1 MDTITV
7 VVILSFHLITSGCLL
22 LLIGHR
28 TPQGAGLG
36 WFGPACIMYGLAL
49 ACRLK
54 LGIEPIGLA
63 SVVFDAGL
71 VLAMLLFHG
80 GLRIF
85 MGGLAPRPG
94 WIAAVLLGYM
104 VLASLSAAAFG
115 AIGRHAFLNLTLGSQ
130 QLGFAM
136 AAFGAMRMA
145 QAGLRAPLLA
155 FGGTVAVLGVFTL
168 LRGVLAATVG
178 LEPLFFGWPAK
189 AYSGFGSFVGVLLGP
204 LVLWMVFVRLNA
216 RLAELATHD
225 QLTSLLNRAGLDE
238 VLERHYGTRTAP
250 PLSVLQLDL
259 DHFKRINDAHGHGA
273 GDRVLRAVAAELSQ
287 SVRLGDFVART
298 GGEEFLIGC
307 VAMPPDAAATLA
319 ARLRSAVAALRIE
332 ADGETLQCTISVG
345 VSLPAHQRS
354 DWEIALRQAD
364 DALYAAK
371 QAGRDRVMLADDGPA
386 PQSLRASLLA
396 PAPSAASAGF

>member
-7 VVILSFHLITSGCLL
+7 IVILSLHLVTSGCLL
-22 LLIGHR
+22 LLIGQR

-36 WFGPACIMYGLAL
+36 WFGLACITYGLAL

-71 VLAMLLFHG
+71 VLAMLLFHD
-80 GLRIF
+80 GLRVF
-85 MGGLAPRPG
+85 MGGLALRPKR
-94 WIAAVLLGYM
+94 IAAVMLGYM

-130 QLGFAM
+130 QLGFALF
-136 AAFGAMRMA
+136 AFASMRVA
-145 QAGLRAPLLA
+145 QAGWRVPLLA
-155 FGGTVAVLGVFTL
+155 FGGTMGLFGASTL

-178 LEPLFFGWPAK
+178 LEPVFFGWLAK
-189 AYSGFGSFVGVLLGP
+189 LHSGLGSFVGVLLGP
-204 LVLWMVFVRLNA
+204 LALWMVFVRLNT

-225 QLTSLLNRAGLDE
+225 QLTGLLNRAGLDE
-238 VLERHYGTRTAP
+238 VLERHYGTRVAP

-273 GDRVLRAVAAELSQ
+273 GDRVLRAVAAELNQ

-307 VAMPPDAAATLA
+307 VAVPPDAGATLA
-319 ARLRSAVAALRIE
+319 ARLCSAVAALRIE
-332 ADGETLQCTISVG
+332 ADDESLQCTISIG
-345 VSLPAHQRS
+345 VSLPAHQRG
-354 DWEIALRQAD
+354 DWEMALRQAD

-371 QAGRDRVMLADDGPA
+371 QAGRDRVVLADGGA
-386 PQSLRASLLA
+386 GPQSLRASLLA
-396 PAPSAASAGF
+396 PALPAVSAGL